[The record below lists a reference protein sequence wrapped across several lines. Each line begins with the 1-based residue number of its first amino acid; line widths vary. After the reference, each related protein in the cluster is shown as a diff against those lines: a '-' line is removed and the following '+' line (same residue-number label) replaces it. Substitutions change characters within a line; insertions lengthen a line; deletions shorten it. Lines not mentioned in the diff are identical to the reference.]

1 VIDIESPRQRC
12 VDALET
18 LGREFGVPE
27 HVRAVERAED
37 WQPLAV
43 AMLAEALAALSLDTR
58 AGRPKG
64 SGKR

>member
-1 VIDIESPRQRC
+1 
-12 VDALET
+12 
-18 LGREFGVPE
+18 
-27 HVRAVERAED
+27 
-37 WQPLAV
+37 V